1 MAILGKDAWEDVGEE
16 GPEFVQIVLE
26 GRAGEEEAEGDGQ
39 AGERGAEGG
48 LLVLEAVALV
58 DCDGVKEEALCEE
71 GLLGSQRVVCRVRG
85 VGTQG
90 GVVGGGR
97 SAVCA
102 AGLMA
107 RRVRGGGM
115 GGQRRGKCE
124 AGGERCRTAAQAEGR
139 RVWSEGKA
147 ASAERT
153 SRIWY
158 GGTGVV
164 GEGSSGRRPRLAYT
178 S

>member
-90 GVVGGGR
+90 GVVGGGEVSGGCGR
-97 SAVCA
+97 ADGQEGAGWGDGRPA
-102 AGLMA
+102 AWE
-107 RRVRGGGM
+107 VRG
-115 GGQRRGKCE
+115 R
-124 AGGERCRTAAQAEGR
+124 
-139 RVWSEGKA
+139 
-147 ASAERT
+147 
-153 SRIWY
+153 
-158 GGTGVV
+158 
-164 GEGSSGRRPRLAYT
+164 
-178 S
+178 